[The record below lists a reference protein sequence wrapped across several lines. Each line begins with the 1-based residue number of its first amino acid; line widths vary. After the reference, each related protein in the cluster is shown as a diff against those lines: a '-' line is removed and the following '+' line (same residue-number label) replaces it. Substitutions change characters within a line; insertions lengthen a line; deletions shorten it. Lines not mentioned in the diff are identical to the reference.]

1 MEVLVTNTECCNNMI
16 VCHNAARTWLNVT
29 SIYIYAGNTENYYV
43 AFE

>member
-16 VCHNAARTWLNVT
+16 VCHNEVRTRLDVT
-29 SIYIYAGNTENYYV
+29 SICIYAGNTENIYV